1 MRLTVVYQLAK
12 VLVTSQLR
20 STRQVSR
27 PRRLIGRP
35 VILAIADIIVFA
47 VATFT
52 VYELVGALARSRDQT
67 IQNALLSAAVGGLT
81 SVPLFVLSG
90 IVTLGILYEVSV
102 SAQFASADIVNF
114 LPLSSGEYVLASTLS
129 IAYVYSPFWILSI
142 GAVLPLANQY
152 RLLNAWGLMVILSL
166 LALLTGGI
174 IVEMIRAAVNRVS
187 SAFYRRGGKS
197 IILGRLV
204 ITVSVIAFFQ
214 LLVNPNFLLPVIGA
228 LTQGATEGWFVPFA
242 WYLEGVLNLINGEI
256 TRAFLFGAG
265 SAIFT
270 ATLFVMAVQ
279 LRSRYWVPS
288 IVTVRVTNSIYA
300 PRRGIIGKLGFNQ
313 IESAIIRKDFKS
325 LLRRREM
332 ARFLAIP
339 VAILI
344 PIMLPFFSPTSTRS
358 LNLGQFLIFP
368 LYLGLV
374 LSALLLSMTSIG
386 QEGKAVM
393 NLYTLPLGAKEIVRA
408 KASVSIIVTGL
419 ITTALMLLLIILLR
433 LQPGNSLIYYILIF
447 PVLFEQSLFGLLIGT
462 QFPDFSE
469 GPRSRYVG
477 ITGSLVGMLVGT
489 ILAVITLLPVIVYLV
504 FAGGVFHLEPGFF
517 VALGI
522 TFLIAGLSSFGC
534 YRLAVG
540 NTNKLLQELPP

>member
-1 MRLTVVYQLAK
+1 MRLMVVYQLAK

-20 STRQVSR
+20 STRQASR
-27 PRRLIGRP
+27 SRRLIGRP
-35 VILAIADIIVFA
+35 IVLAVADVIVFA
-47 VATFT
+47 FATFI
-52 VYELVGALARSRDQT
+52 VYEIVGALAQIKDPT
-67 IQNALLSAAVGGLT
+67 IQNALFSAAVGGLT

-102 SAQFASADIVNF
+102 SAQFASADTVNF
-114 LPLSSGEYVLASTLS
+114 LPLSSSEYVLASTLS

-142 GAVLPLANQY
+142 GAVLPLATHY
-152 RLLNAWGLMVILSL
+152 GLTNAWALMVLLSS

-197 IILGRLV
+197 IIFGRLV
-204 ITVSVIAFFQ
+204 ITVGVIAFFQ

-256 TRAFLFGAG
+256 IQAVLFGTG

-270 ATLFVMAVQ
+270 ATLFIAAVQ

-300 PRRGIIGKLGFNQ
+300 PRRGFIGRLGFNQ
-313 IESAIIRKDFKS
+313 IEGAIIRKDFKS

-344 PIMLPFFSPTSTRS
+344 PILLPFFSPTSTGR
-358 LNLGQFLIFP
+358 LNLGQFLIIP
-368 LYLGLV
+368 LYIGLV

-386 QEGKAVM
+386 QEGRAVM
-393 NLYTLPLGAKEIVRA
+393 NLYTLPLGAREIVRA

-419 ITTALMLLLIILLR
+419 ITTALMLLLIILLH
-433 LQPGNSLIYYILIF
+433 LQLGSSLIYYILIF

-489 ILAVITLLPVIVYLV
+489 ILAIITLLPVIIYLV
-504 FAGGVFHLEPGFF
+504 LAGGNFYFEPGFL

-522 TFLIAGLSSFGC
+522 TLLIAGFTSFGC

-540 NTNKLLQELPP
+540 NTNRLLQELPT

>member
-1 MRLTVVYQLAK
+1 MRLSVVYQLAK

-20 STRQVSR
+20 STRQAWR
-27 PRRLIGRP
+27 PKRLVGRP
-35 VILAIADIIVFA
+35 IILAIADVAVFA
-47 VATFT
+47 AGTLIVSAI
-52 VYELVGALARSRDQT
+52 VGALSQSRNQT
-67 IQNALLSAAVGGLT
+67 IQRALLSAAVGGLT
-81 SVPLFVLSG
+81 SIPLFILSG

-102 SAQFASADIVNF
+102 SAQFASADTVNF
-114 LPLSSGEYVLASTLS
+114 LPLTSSEYVLASTLS
-129 IAYVYSPFWILSI
+129 IAYVYSPFWILTI
-142 GAVLPLANQY
+142 GAILPLAAHY
-152 RLLNAWGLMVILSL
+152 GLLDAWILMVVLSF

-187 SAFYRRGGKS
+187 SAFYRRGGRS
-197 IILGRLV
+197 IIFGRLA
-204 ITVSVIAFFQ
+204 ITVGVIAFFQ
-214 LLVNPNFLLPVIGA
+214 LLVNPNFLLPVIRA
-228 LTQGATEGWFVPFA
+228 LTQGATEGWFLPFA
-242 WYLEGVLNLINGEI
+242 WYLEGVLNLINGE
-256 TRAFLFGAG
+256 TTQALLFGVG
-265 SAIFT
+265 SAVFT
-270 ATLFVMAVQ
+270 ASLFIAAVQ

-313 IESAIIRKDFKS
+313 IESAIVRKDFKS

-339 VAILI
+339 VAILV
-344 PIMLPFFSPTSTRS
+344 PILLPFFSPTSTGG

-386 QEGKAVM
+386 QEGRAVM
-393 NLYTLPLGAKEIVRA
+393 NLYTLPMGAKEIVRA

-419 ITTALMLLLIILLR
+419 ITTALILLLIVLLH

-462 QFPDFSE
+462 QFPDFAE

-477 ITGSLVGMLVGT
+477 IAGSLVGMLVGT
-489 ILAVITLLPVIVYLV
+489 ILAVITLLPIIIYLV
-504 FAGGVFHLEPGFF
+504 LAGGNFLFEPGLF
-517 VALGI
+517 VAIGI
-522 TFLIAGLSSFGC
+522 TLLIAGISSFTC
-534 YRLAVG
+534 YRVAIG
-540 NTNKLLQELPP
+540 NTNRLLHELPP